1 MFIGLESSGVAHSF
15 RSAMLVE
22 DLLFFPNARADL
34 LFLRRVA
41 RGTLH
46 S

>member
-22 DLLFFPNARADL
+22 DRRDQRAPP
-34 LFLRRVA
+34 A
-41 RGTLH
+41 G
-46 S
+46 